1 MTNKQFDV
9 DQSLELIASM
19 IRDSRTRLARNSG
32 MPFLVW
38 GYTTV
43 IVSLF
48 EFFMVRYAA
57 DPQPWMWA
65 WFAIPVMGLV
75 GMKVFCHGDRGARNY
90 IDRVISAVWTVFGI
104 SMFAAALMSVVY
116 HTSILYVIV
125 TFIGM
130 GTAITGLVIRDKLTS
145 AAGFLAML
153 AAQIFPLRTWIYIRF
168 SEHAAP
174 MGDPMK
180 WNSENILIF
189 AAIFFLLMVIP
200 GHILNRKSNRICSKS

>member
-1 MTNKQFDV
+1 MKNEQLSET
-9 DQSLELIASM
+9 QSLELIASM

-65 WFAIPVMGLV
+65 WFAIPVMGWV

-104 SMFAAALMSVVY
+104 SMFAAAVMSVVY

-153 AAQIFPLRTWIYIRF
+153 AAQIFPLRTWLFVRF
-168 SEHAAP
+168 SAQAP
-174 MGDPMK
+174 EMDPVR
-180 WNSENILIF
+180 WTSCNVLIF
-189 AAIFFLLMVIP
+189 AAIFLLLMVIP
-200 GHILNRKSNRICSKS
+200 GHILNRKSNRACSKS

>member
-1 MTNKQFDV
+1 MKNEQLSET
-9 DQSLELIASM
+9 QSLELIASM

-38 GYTTV
+38 GYTIV

-48 EFFMVRYAA
+48 EFFMMRCSA

-65 WFAIPVMGLV
+65 WFAIPVMGWV
-75 GMKVFCHGDRGARNY
+75 GMKVFCHDDRGARNY

-104 SMFAAALMSVVY
+104 SMFAAALMSVAY
-116 HTSILYVIV
+116 HTSILYIIV

-130 GTAITGLVIRDKLTS
+130 GTAITGLVIRDRLTS

-168 SEHAAP
+168 SEHAVP
-174 MGDPMK
+174 GEGPMK

-200 GHILNRKSNRICSKS
+200 GHILNRKSNRTCSKS